1 MEPAVKQY
9 MIENDI
15 KMTETNKV
23 AEHIN
28 NLMSMYFARIQ
39 DRKIEEVQRIV
50 VEIILSTEVLLEQ
63 YGFSYKS
70 LVEQHEK
77 SIFDKVKS
85 SNENEQSLL
94 MYHYSG
100 QIATYHLNIISMS
113 KDDFAYAVLSLNLFF
128 RLIHIRIKELGDIAI
143 QTK

>member
-15 KMTETNKV
+15 KMNETSEV

-28 NLMSMYFARIQ
+28 NLVCLYIAKVQ
-39 DRKIEEVQRIV
+39 EEKIEDVISLV
-50 VEIILSTEVLLEQ
+50 VEIILSTEVHLEQ

-77 SIFDKVKS
+77 SIFDKVAS
-85 SNENEQSLL
+85 SDETDQSLL
-94 MYHYSG
+94 IYHYSG
-100 QIATYHLNIISMS
+100 QIATYNLNILSLS
-113 KDDFAYAVLSLNLFF
+113 KDDFAYAVLSLNIFF
-128 RLIHIRIKELGDIAI
+128 RLIHLRIKDGDVSQI
-143 QTK
+143 QSR

>member
-15 KMTETNKV
+15 KMTETDEV

-39 DRKIEEVQRIV
+39 DKKIKEVRRIV

-70 LVEQHEK
+70 LVEQHEE
-77 SIFDKVKS
+77 SIFNKVES
-85 SNENEQSLL
+85 SDENKQSLL

-100 QIATYHLNIISMS
+100 QIATYHLNILSMS
-113 KDDFAYAVLSLNLFF
+113 KDDFAYAVVSLNLFF
-128 RLIHIRIKELGDIAI
+128 RLIHVRIKELGDISI

>member
-15 KMTETNKV
+15 KMTETDEV

-39 DRKIEEVQRIV
+39 DGKIEEVQRIV

-70 LVEQHEK
+70 LVEQHEE
-77 SIFDKVKS
+77 SIFNKVES
-85 SNENEQSLL
+85 SDENKQSLL

-100 QIATYHLNIISMS
+100 QIATYHLNILSMS
-113 KDDFAYAVLSLNLFF
+113 KDDFAYAVVSLNLFF
-128 RLIHIRIKELGDIAI
+128 KLIHVRIKELGDISI